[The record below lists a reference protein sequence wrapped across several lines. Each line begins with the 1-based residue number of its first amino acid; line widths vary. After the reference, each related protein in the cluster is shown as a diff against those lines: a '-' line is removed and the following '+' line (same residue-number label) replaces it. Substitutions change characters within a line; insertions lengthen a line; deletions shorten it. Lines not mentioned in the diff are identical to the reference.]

1 MFEEAIAIA
10 SLLLDD
16 GRFVATTVRTSQGFV
31 DNSFQVAPPPLPHLE
46 EEPWKRSPASWRLKG
61 RRRSLRAQGGGLG
74 VPAQCSAPV
83 PSCSAAPTAF
93 SAGPRL

>member
-31 DNSFQVAPPPLPHLE
+31 DNSFQVAPPPSPT
-46 EEPWKRSPASWRLKG
+46 WKRSPG
-61 RRRSLRAQGGGLG
+61 RGALQAGVLRAGG
-74 VPAQCSAPV
+74 
-83 PSCSAAPTAF
+83 AA
-93 SAGPRL
+93 